1 MIRKKGQDT
10 MTYKNK
16 FFALLAIVAF
26 VFSGCQEDI
35 FDGNGTPAKIGDE
48 ITFGGSL
55 DFKTAGKGKTRTVY
69 GDRGND
75 ANGINTTEIKWVQGD
90 KVRIYCDQAI
100 PAKDAAGKTYNYCD
114 YDVVGE
120 GIITGTSGTLY
131 NEIIENDAKSLDRN
145 AAFASGLQWNS
156 GNHTF
161 YGVYPS
167 PVQLTTGNNDDTEAA
182 AELKFDGNVVSGY
195 LPNTQ
200 APYAYFNATNGVYTI
215 RPAMRFA
222 YMVATAQNVTPTAD
236 GVTLSFKPIVTAV
249 EVSIKNTGTPLEK
262 ISMVTLSSGSSAT
275 PICGSFKTTI
285 NSDGTFSNDNTAST
299 TESTYSLVSIPVHD
313 ASGAG
318 VTLNT
323 NDVLTFTAFLL
334 PDADLSKL
342 TLTIIAGGAPKTAT
356 LNAPTGKILVEAKK
370 KNFLT
375 NIPLTIKEEDQT
387 VIDFS
392 KWMEAL
398 PDTEGEP
405 AVNTTLL
412 PLSVPGAGGAWSGT
426 KYNDAYSVGDMYR
439 EQNLD
444 FAGLWNQGVRCFE
457 MQVDDNFNLHCN
469 NQSIKDTD
477 GTSLTFD
484 EAMGQVV
491 TKVKGGK
498 EFAFVIVTYSNTDGV
513 ADRNSGSY
521 QSTLSSKI
529 TTINNNN
536 SNIVIPWQANTTI
549 KDARGHVFVISRPG
563 SIGVDYGWHGLGT
576 ANANVLSILG
586 WGSMPDQWYARGF
599 GKLQN
604 YYEDCYTR
612 SGTIRYTYTLIE
624 NALDIYNKNSINAQT
639 ALRPFSAASG
649 ETAESFSYT
658 YDKTRSNF
666 GYYAVTNTSRYGG
679 LRTSNINS
687 VWDKHNAWVQ
697 EWKRVADGDITVT
710 GTNTGGDDNQYTYHW
725 KDSKDEKWDDIV
737 EALDKSMT
745 DSKRASYSYYINSLC
760 GYYITSKELLSYVPA
775 LNVQRYGL
783 ASASGG
789 ILTGNPTEREVY
801 CDGKYQG
808 NVTTRV
814 DDLGNISSM
823 NFNVS
828 GWGPYNPSAGLAGDV
843 ESYAKWVNDKFYN
856 HVLSITAANGGKFAG
871 PTGIVLMDRVSGNVN
886 EPAGYYLP
894 QIIVA
899 NNFTGVSAA
908 AAVSVPV
915 SASFSSD
922 DTAAAP
928 QRIRVNGETEV
939 DFVWE

>member
-1 MIRKKGQDT
+1 M
-10 MTYKNK
+10 NK
-16 FFALLAIVAF
+16 CFMLLAIAAVAF
-26 VFSGCQEDI
+26 SSCQEDVL
-35 FDGNGTPAKIGDE
+35 DGKGAPAKVGDE
-48 ITFGGSL
+48 ITFGGTL
-55 DFKTAGKGKTRTVY
+55 NVEKAGNAKTRTVY
-69 GDRGND
+69 GDRAND
-75 ANGINTTEIKWVQGD
+75 ANGVNTTEIKWIEGD
-90 KVRIYCDQAI
+90 KVRIYCNQAI
-100 PAKDAAGKTYNYCD
+100 PAKDAAGATYAYCD
-114 YDVVGE
+114 YDVYGE
-120 GIITGTSGTLY
+120 GLITGTSGTLY
-131 NEIIENDAKSLDRN
+131 NQEIESDKKYLQRN
-145 AAFASGLQWNS
+145 SAFASGLQWNT
-156 GNHTF
+156 GGHTF

-182 AELKFDGNVVSGY
+182 AELKLDGNVVSGY

-200 APYAYFNATNGVYTI
+200 APYAYFNAVDGVYTI

-222 YMVATAQNVTPTAD
+222 YMVATAQNVQPTSQ

-249 EVSIKNTGTPLEK
+249 EVSIKNTGDPLEK
-262 ISMVTLSSGSSAT
+262 ISMVTLSSGSRET

-285 NSDGTFSNDNTAST
+285 NPDGTFSNNNTAST

-313 ASGAG
+313 ASGAD
-318 VTLNT
+318 VTLNK
-323 NDVLTFTAFLL
+323 NEVLTFTAFLL

-356 LNAPTGKILVEAKK
+356 LNAPTDGILVEATK

-375 NIPLTIKEEDQT
+375 NIPLTIKDQT

-398 PDTEGEP
+398 PDTEDGVEG
-405 AVNTTLL
+405 AAATKLS

-426 KYNDAYSVGDMYR
+426 KYNDAYSVPDMYR

-469 NQSIKDTD
+469 NQSITDTD

-484 EAMGQVV
+484 EAMDQVV
-491 TKVKGGK
+491 KKVEGGE

-513 ADRNSGSY
+513 ASRNSGTF

-529 TTINNNN
+529 NTINNNN
-536 SNIVIPWQANTTI
+536 SNIVIPWQATTTI
-549 KDARGHVFVISRPG
+549 EEARGHVFVISRPG

-604 YYEDCYTR
+604 YYSDCYDTKDNTFLGTGTR
-612 SGTIRYTYTLIE
+612 TYTLKSG
-624 NALDIYNKNSINAQT
+624 ALDIYDKNTINAQT

-666 GYYAVTNTSRYGG
+666 GYYAVANTSHYGG
-679 LRTSNINS
+679 LRTNNINS
-687 VWDKHNAWVQ
+687 VWDGHNAWVQ

-710 GTNTGGDDNQYTYHW
+710 GTNTGGDGNQYTYHW

-737 EALDKSMT
+737 EALDKSMI
-745 DSKRASYSYYINSLC
+745 DAKRASYSYYINSLC

-775 LNVQRYGL
+775 LNVQRYGVNSTTG
-783 ASASGG
+783 AVIIGG
-789 ILTGNPTEREVY
+789 ADDNNIENRIY
-801 CDGKYQG
+801 CDGKYQQ
-808 NVTTRV
+808 
-814 DDLGNISSM
+814 
-823 NFNVS
+823 NVS
-828 GWGPYNPSAGLAGDV
+828 TTVTEVPYSSCNFGVNEGGWGPYNPNAGLAGDV

-915 SASFSSD
+915 SASFSSGD
-922 DTAAAP
+922 DPVAK
-928 QRIRVNGETEV
+928 QRMYVNGSTAV
-939 DFVWE
+939 DFNWE

>member
-1 MIRKKGQDT
+1 M
-10 MTYKNK
+10 NK
-16 FFALLAIVAF
+16 CFMLLAVAAVAF
-26 VFSGCQEDI
+26 SSCQEDVL
-35 FDGNGTPAKIGDE
+35 DGKGAPAKVGDE
-48 ITFGGSL
+48 ITFGGTL
-55 DFKTAGKGKTRTVY
+55 NVEKAGNAKTRTVY
-69 GDRGND
+69 GDRAND
-75 ANGINTTEIKWVQGD
+75 ANGVNTTEIKWIEGD
-90 KVRIYCDQAI
+90 KVRIYCNQAI
-100 PAKDAAGKTYNYCD
+100 PAKDAAGTTYAYCD
-114 YDVVGE
+114 YDVYGD
-120 GIITGTSGTLY
+120 GLITGTEGTLY
-131 NEIIENDAKSLDRN
+131 NQKIEADKKYLQRN
-145 AAFASGLQWNS
+145 SAFASGLQWNT
-156 GNHTF
+156 GGHTF

-182 AELKFDGNVVSGY
+182 AELKLDENVVSGY

-200 APYAYFNATNGVYTI
+200 APYAYFDAVGGVYTI

-222 YMVATAQNVTPTAD
+222 YMVATAQDVQPTSQ

-249 EVSIKNTGTPLEK
+249 EVSIKNTGDPLEK
-262 ISMVTLSSGSSAT
+262 ISMVTLSSGSRET

-285 NSDGTFSNDNTAST
+285 NSDGTFSNNNTAST

-313 ASGAG
+313 ASGAD
-318 VTLNT
+318 VTLKT
-323 NDVLTFTAFLL
+323 NEVLTFTAFLL

-356 LNAPTGKILVEAKK
+356 LNAPTDGILVEATK

-375 NIPLTIKEEDQT
+375 NIPLTINEEEQT
-387 VIDFS
+387 NIDYS

-398 PDTEGEP
+398 PNTEGEP
-405 AVNTTLL
+405 AVNTTLF

-457 MQVDDNFNLHCN
+457 MQVDDDFNLHCN
-469 NQSIKDTD
+469 NQSITDTD

-491 TKVKGGK
+491 TKVNGGK

-521 QSTLSSKI
+521 QSTLSNKI
-529 TTINNNN
+529 NTINKNNN
-536 SNIVIPWQANTTI
+536 NIVIPWQATTTI
-549 KDARGHVFVISRPG
+549 EEARGHVFVISRPG

-604 YYEDCYTR
+604 YYSDCYTETT
-612 SGTIRYTYTLIE
+612 SSAFLSTNYSWKLIE
-624 NALDIYNKNSINAQT
+624 NSLDIYDKSSVNENT

-658 YDKTRSNF
+658 YDKARSNF

-687 VWDKHNAWVQ
+687 VWDNHNAWVQ

-710 GTNTGGDDNQYTYHW
+710 GTNTGGDGNLYTYHW

-745 DSKRASYSYYINSLC
+745 DDKRASYSYYINSLC

-775 LNVQRYGL
+775 LNVQRYGTQ
-783 ASASGG
+783 SASGNSALD
-789 ILTGNPTEREVY
+789 ILNVDFDIEKLVY

-808 NVTTRV
+808 QVTKYEQS
-814 DDLGNISSM
+814 ISASI
-823 NFNVS
+823 NYSVTN
-828 GWGPYNPSAGLAGDV
+828 WGPYNPNAGLAGDV

-915 SASFSSD
+915 SASFSPD
-922 DTAAAP
+922 DALTAK
-928 QRIRVNGETEV
+928 QRMYVNGSTAV
-939 DFVWE
+939 DFNWE

>member
-1 MIRKKGQDT
+1 M
-10 MTYKNK
+10 NK
-16 FFALLAIVAF
+16 CFMLLAVAAVAF
-26 VFSGCQEDI
+26 SSCQEDVL
-35 FDGNGTPAKIGDE
+35 DGKGAPAKVGDE
-48 ITFGGSL
+48 ITFGGTL
-55 DFKTAGKGKTRTVY
+55 NVEKAGNAKTRTVY
-69 GDRGND
+69 GDRAND
-75 ANGINTTEIKWVQGD
+75 ANGVNTTEIKWIEGD
-90 KVRIYCDQAI
+90 KVRIYCNQAI
-100 PAKDAAGKTYNYCD
+100 PAKDAAGTTYAYCD
-114 YDVVGE
+114 YDVYGE
-120 GIITGTSGTLY
+120 GLITGTSGTLY
-131 NEIIENDAKSLDRN
+131 NQKIEGDKKYLQRN
-145 AAFASGLQWNS
+145 SAFASGLQWNT
-156 GNHTF
+156 GGHTF

-182 AELKFDGNVVSGY
+182 AELKLDGNVVSGY

-200 APYAYFNATNGVYTI
+200 APYAYFNADDNGVYTI

-222 YMVATAQNVTPTAD
+222 YMVATAQNVQPTSQ

-285 NSDGTFSNDNTAST
+285 NPDGTFSNDNTAST
-299 TESTYSLVSIPVHD
+299 TEPTYSLVSIPVHD
-313 ASGAG
+313 ASGAD

-323 NDVLTFTAFLL
+323 NEVLTFTAFLL

-356 LNAPTGKILVEAKK
+356 LNAPTGSILVEATK

-375 NIPLTIKEEDQT
+375 NIPLTISEAEQT
-387 VIDFS
+387 NIDYS

-426 KYNDAYSVGDMYR
+426 KNNGAYSVPDMYR

-457 MQVDDNFNLHCN
+457 MQVDDNFDLHCN

-477 GTSLTFD
+477 GSSLTFD

-513 ADRNSGSY
+513 ASRNSGSF

-599 GKLQN
+599 GTLMN
-604 YYEDCYTR
+604 YYEDCYNYRNANLGSTLKDGAYFPAW
-612 SGTIRYTYTLIE
+612 SSSTI
-624 NALDIYNKNSINAQT
+624 DSKT

-658 YDKTRSNF
+658 YAESRSNF
-666 GYYAVTNTSRYGG
+666 GYYAVTNTSRYGD
-679 LRTSNINS
+679 LRTSDINS

-710 GTNTGGDDNQYTYHW
+710 GTNTGGDGKQYTYHW
-725 KDSKDEKWDDIV
+725 KDSKNEKWDDIV
-737 EALDKSMT
+737 EALGKSMT
-745 DSKRASYSYYINSLC
+745 DATRLNYSYYINSLC
-760 GYYITSKELLSYVPA
+760 GYYITSKELLSYTPA
-775 LNVQRYGL
+775 LNVQRYGRTPDRKG
-783 ASASGG
+783 SYGTHG
-789 ILTGNPTEREVY
+789 ETEREIHP
-801 CDGKYQG
+801 DGKYQSSVTLNTAG
-808 NVTTRV
+808 FISGANV
-814 DDLGNISSM
+814 G
-823 NFNVS
+823 VS
-828 GWGPYNPSAGLAGDV
+828 NWGPYNPNAGLAGDV

-915 SASFSSD
+915 SASFSPD
-922 DTAAAP
+922 DAPTAK
-928 QRIRVNGETEV
+928 QRMYVNGSTAV
-939 DFVWE
+939 DFNWE